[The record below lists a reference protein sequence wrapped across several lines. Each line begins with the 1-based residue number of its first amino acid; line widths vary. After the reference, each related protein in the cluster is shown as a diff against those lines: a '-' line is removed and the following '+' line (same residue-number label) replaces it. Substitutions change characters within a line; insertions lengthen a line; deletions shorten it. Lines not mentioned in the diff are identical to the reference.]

1 MRNTFHFT
9 ALVDFRNA
17 SLHACSTLGKNE
29 TVHDQRSCEARTKLI
44 ALVTPV
50 VAVIIGMIVLHEE
63 LNWRLLAGGL
73 CIISGIAL
81 IVLRKSNKRVWT
93 SEPEPDPIS
102 NP

>member
-1 MRNTFHFT
+1 MDVTNTM
-9 ALVDFRNA
+9 
-17 SLHACSTLGKNE
+17 
-29 TVHDQRSCEARTKLI
+29 LI

-81 IVLRKSNKRVWT
+81 IVLRKSNKRVST